1 MKTKCITRLMII
13 VILYM
18 HPILSHSTIVT
29 VDNNYPSQGDF
40 TTLQAAH
47 DAASNGD
54 TILIFPS
61 FVPYQGL
68 VITKRL
74 IIIGSGFEQ
83 ENDNVKLSILKSS
96 VSIDAGGDG
105 TVMEGLLFKDF
116 DNYSDPVG
124 LIINANSTLVR
135 RNKLERIFVYPNH
148 TGNIIS
154 QNHVEFTGNHYQ
166 WGSIYVENGNEVLI
180 ENNIVINDNGSV
192 GRGII
197 LYGTAISGSVCNNVI
212 MVYNLDHGS
221 NTTIDLNYSNCEAY
235 NNIAIQGN
243 AFGSNF
249 FNNMGDG
256 TQFPT
261 GNGNMQNVSM
271 NEVFVDHNSYDF
283 HLKPGSPAFGNGL
296 NGDDMGV
303 YGGARPFVD
312 HGYPGIPSIYFL
324 NVPFYTTPQEGLN
337 VTIKA
342 KSNPQ

>member
-13 VILYM
+13 VILYLY
-18 HPILSHSTIVT
+18 PILSHSTIIT

-54 TILIFPS
+54 TILIIPS
-61 FVPYQGL
+61 LVPYQGL

-83 ENDNVKLSILKSS
+83 ENDNVKLSILKSTI
-96 VSIDAGGDG
+96 SINAGGDG
-105 TVMEGLLFKDF
+105 TVIEGLLFKDLEP
-116 DNYSDPVG
+116 YPDPVG
-124 LIINANSTLVR
+124 LIINANNTLVR
-135 RNKLERIFVYPNH
+135 RNKLERILVYPNH

-154 QNHVEFTGNHYQ
+154 QNHVEYTETHYS
-166 WGSIYVENGNEVLI
+166 WGSIYVENENEVLI
-180 ENNIVINDNGSV
+180 ENNIVINDNVSV

-197 LYGTAISGSVCNNVI
+197 LNGTAISGSICNNVI
-212 MVYNLDHGS
+212 KVYDLDFWQ
-221 NTTIDLNYSNCEAY
+221 NTTIDLNSSNCIAY
-235 NNIAIQGN
+235 NNIAIHGN
-243 AFGSNF
+243 AYGSNF

-256 TQFPT
+256 AQFPAADS
-261 GNGNMQNVSM
+261 NLLYVNMND
-271 NEVFVDHNSYDF
+271 VFVDYTSYDF
-283 HLKPGSPAFGNGL
+283 HLKPGSPASGTGKKRS
-296 NGDDMGV
+296 DMGV

-312 HGYPGIPSIYFL
+312 HGYPRIPSIYFL
-324 NVPFYTTPQEGLN
+324 DVPYYTTPQEGLN